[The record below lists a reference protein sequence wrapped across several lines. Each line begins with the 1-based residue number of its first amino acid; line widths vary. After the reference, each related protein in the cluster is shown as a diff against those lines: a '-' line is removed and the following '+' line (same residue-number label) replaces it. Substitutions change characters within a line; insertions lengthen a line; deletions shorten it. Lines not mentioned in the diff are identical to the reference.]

1 MGKMYE
7 KGEEHWG
14 GREERWGERETLKE
28 CWEGRRVLG
37 RERSVGIREE
47 HWEGR
52 EERWGERGALRAGVE
67 E

>member
-14 GREERWGERETLKE
+14 GREERWGEREALKE

-52 EERWGERGALRAGVE
+52 EERWGERGASRAGVE